1 MNEEGEVGAIPAERR
16 KELLA
21 RIPGF
26 ADLPSA
32 LLEELAASL
41 REEQYSAGRAVVTEG
56 EIGDRLYLIE
66 RGCAGATTAG
76 PTGPILLAML
86 ESGDLFGEI
95 ALLDT
100 ARRRH
105 ATVKALTA
113 LVTLSLSAAAFAKAL
128 AAFPEARLDLATTA
142 EALLTAKYLKK
153 KSLRTP

>member
-1 MNEEGEVGAIPAERR
+1 MNEAGEAGVIPSERR

-26 ADLPSA
+26 ADLPA
-32 LLEELAASL
+32 ELLEELAASL
-41 REEQYSAGRAVVTEG
+41 REESYPPGRAVVTEG

-66 RGCAGATTAG
+66 RGCAEVTTAG
-76 PTGPILLAML
+76 PTGPVLLATL

-95 ALLDT
+95 ALLNST
-100 ARRRH
+100 RRRQ
-105 ATVKALTA
+105 ATVKALTTLA
-113 LVTLSLSAAAFAKAL
+113 TLSLSAAAFERAL

-153 KSLRTP
+153 KSPHTQ

>member
-1 MNEEGEVGAIPAERR
+1 MNEEGEAGVIPSERW

-26 ADLPSA
+26 ADLPVE

-41 REEQYSAGRAVVTEG
+41 REEQYPADRAVVTEG

-66 RGCAGATTAG
+66 RGCAEVTTAG
-76 PTGPILLAML
+76 PTGLALLATL

-95 ALLDT
+95 ALLNT
-100 ARRRH
+100 SRRRQ

-113 LVTLSLSAAAFAKAL
+113 LVTLSLSAAAFEKAL

-153 KSLRTP
+153 KSPHTR